1 MIGDEIMKRIKMILI
16 GIIALTFLT
25 GCFKRDTMDNISI
38 YTTSYPIYYLMEAI
52 YGYNSEVDSIYPNGV
67 NIGEYK
73 LTSKKIEEYSKT
85 DLFVYNGLGNEKNIA
100 ASFTNKNQDIKLID
114 VSKGIVL
121 NEDENELW
129 YSPSN
134 YLMLAENIKD
144 SLLTYVSSTIVKQ
157 EIEDNYDEIKLTI
170 SEYDADLKTIADNA
184 TNKRIIAGNKM
195 FKFLEK
201 YGFEVLVISS
211 DEPNN
216 TRDYNK
222 GKRYIEEKSNS
233 YVFVL
238 SSDEED
244 KNVKAYEALGAEKI
258 NIDSMSNLTEEQ
270 VEDNTDYE
278 TLMDV
283 FIEAIKMEVYN

>member
-1 MIGDEIMKRIKMILI
+1 MIGDDIMKRIKMLLILV
-16 GIIALTFLT
+16 LTLNLVT
-25 GCFKRDTMDNISI
+25 GCFKRDTMDDISI

-67 NIGEYK
+67 NIDTYK
-73 LTSKKIEEYSKT
+73 LTEKKIEEYSKT

-100 ASFTNKNQDIKLID
+100 ASFTNKNKDIKLID

-157 EIEDNYDEIKLTI
+157 EIINNYDTIKLTI

-184 TNKRIIAGNKM
+184 SNKRIITGNKM

-201 YGFEVLVISS
+201 YGFEVIVISS

-216 TRDYNK
+216 TRNYNK
-222 GKRYIEEKSNS
+222 AKRYIEDKSNS

-244 KNVKAYEALGAEKI
+244 ENVKAYEALGAEKI
-258 NIDSMSNLTEEQ
+258 TIDSMSNLTDEQ
-270 VEDNTDYE
+270 VSDNTDYE
-278 TLMDV
+278 SLMEV
-283 FIEAIKMEVYN
+283 LLEAIKMEVFN

>member
-1 MIGDEIMKRIKMILI
+1 MKRIKIVLI
-16 GIIALTFLT
+16 GILTITLLT
-25 GCFKRDTMDNISI
+25 GCFKRDTMDDISI
-38 YTTSYPIYYLMEAI
+38 YTTAYPIYYLMESI

-67 NIGEYK
+67 DINKHK
-73 LTSKKIEEYSKT
+73 LTSKKIEEYAQT

-100 ASFTNKNQDIKLID
+100 ASFTNKNKDIKLID

-144 SLLTYVSSTIVKQ
+144 SLLNYVSSTIVKQ
-157 EIEDNYDEIKLTI
+157 EIENNYDDIKLTI

-184 TNKRIIAGNKM
+184 SNKTIIAGNKM

-201 YGFEVLVISS
+201 YGFEVLVIST

-222 GKRYIEEKSNS
+222 AKRAIEEKTNS
-233 YVFVL
+233 YIFVL
-238 SSDEED
+238 STDSED
-244 KNVKAYEALGAEKI
+244 KNVKTYESLGAEKI
-258 NIDSMSNLTEEQ
+258 TIDSMSNLTDEQ

-283 FIEAIKMEVYN
+283 FLEAIKMEVYN

>member
-1 MIGDEIMKRIKMILI
+1 MKRIKLVLLS
-16 GIIALTFLT
+16 IITLTILT

-38 YTTSYPIYYLMEAI
+38 YTTSYPIYYLMESI

-67 NIGEYK
+67 DINKYE
-73 LTSKKIEEYSKT
+73 LTDKKIEEYAKT
-85 DLFVYNGLGNEKNIA
+85 DLFVYNGLSNEKTIA
-100 ASFTNKNQDIKLID
+100 AAFTNKNKNIKLID
-114 VSKGIVL
+114 VSRGIAV

-157 EIEDNYDEIKLTI
+157 EITNNYDDIKLII

-184 TNKRIIAGNKM
+184 TNKRIIVGNKM

-216 TRDYNK
+216 TRNYNK
-222 GKRYIEEKSNS
+222 AKKYIEDKSNS
-233 YVFVL
+233 YIFVL

-244 KNVKAYEALGAEKI
+244 ENVKTYESLGAEKI
-258 NIDSMSNLTEEQ
+258 TIDSMSNLTDEQ
-270 VEDNTDYE
+270 VSDNMDYE
-278 TLMDV
+278 TLMDI
-283 FIEAIKMEVYN
+283 FLEAIKMEVFN

>member
-1 MIGDEIMKRIKMILI
+1 MIGDDIMKRIKMLLILV
-16 GIIALTFLT
+16 LTLNLVT
-25 GCFKRDTMDNISI
+25 GCFKRDTMDDISI

-67 NIGEYK
+67 NIDTYK
-73 LTSKKIEEYSKT
+73 LTEKKIEEYSKT

-100 ASFTNKNQDIKLID
+100 ASFTNKNKDIKLID

-157 EIEDNYDEIKLTI
+157 EIINNYDTIKLTI

-184 TNKRIIAGNKM
+184 SNKRIITGNKM

-201 YGFEVLVISS
+201 YGFEVIVISS

-216 TRDYNK
+216 TRNYNK
-222 GKRYIEEKSNS
+222 AKRYIEDKSNS

-238 SSDEED
+238 SSDKED
-244 KNVKAYEALGAEKI
+244 ENVKAYEALGAEKI
-258 NIDSMSNLTEEQ
+258 TIDSMSNLTDEQ
-270 VEDNTDYE
+270 VSDNTDYE
-278 TLMDV
+278 SLMDV
-283 FIEAIKMEVYN
+283 LLEAIKMEVFN

>member
-1 MIGDEIMKRIKMILI
+1 MIGDDIMKRIKMLLILV
-16 GIIALTFLT
+16 LTLNLVT
-25 GCFKRDTMDNISI
+25 GCFKRDTMDDISI

-67 NIGEYK
+67 NIDTYK
-73 LTSKKIEEYSKT
+73 LTKKKIEEYSKT

-100 ASFTNKNQDIKLID
+100 ASFTNKNKDIKLID

-157 EIEDNYDEIKLTI
+157 EIINNYDTIKLTI

-184 TNKRIIAGNKM
+184 SNKRIITGNKM

-201 YGFEVLVISS
+201 YGFEVIVISS

-216 TRDYNK
+216 TRNYNK
-222 GKRYIEEKSNS
+222 AKRYIEDKSNS

-244 KNVKAYEALGAEKI
+244 ENVKAYEALGAEKI
-258 NIDSMSNLTEEQ
+258 TIDSMSNLTDEQ
-270 VEDNTDYE
+270 VSDNTDYE
-278 TLMDV
+278 SLMDV
-283 FIEAIKMEVYN
+283 LLEAIKMEVFN

>member
-1 MIGDEIMKRIKMILI
+1 MIGDDIMKRIKMLLILV
-16 GIIALTFLT
+16 LTLNLVT
-25 GCFKRDTMDNISI
+25 GCFKRDTMDDISI

-67 NIGEYK
+67 NIDTYK
-73 LTSKKIEEYSKT
+73 LTEKKIEEYSKT

-100 ASFTNKNQDIKLID
+100 ASFTNKNKDIKLID

-157 EIEDNYDEIKLTI
+157 EIINNYDTIKLTI

-184 TNKRIIAGNKM
+184 SNKRIITGNKM

-201 YGFEVLVISS
+201 YGFEVIVISS

-216 TRDYNK
+216 TRNYNK
-222 GKRYIEEKSNS
+222 AKRYIEDKSNS

-244 KNVKAYEALGAEKI
+244 ENVKAYEALGAEKI
-258 NIDSMSNLTEEQ
+258 TIDSMSNLTDEQ
-270 VEDNTDYE
+270 VSDNTDYE
-278 TLMDV
+278 SLMDV
-283 FIEAIKMEVYN
+283 LLEAIKMEVFN

>member
-1 MIGDEIMKRIKMILI
+1 MIGDEIMKRIKLLFI
-16 GIIALTFLT
+16 GVLTLTLLT
-25 GCFKRDTMDNISI
+25 GCFKRDTMDNISV
-38 YTTSYPIYYLMEAI
+38 YTTTYPIYYLMDAI
-52 YGYNSEVDSIYPNGV
+52 YGYNSEIDSIYPNG
-67 NIGEYK
+67 IDTSTYK
-73 LTSKKIEEYSKT
+73 LTKKKVDEYSKT

-100 ASFTNKNQDIKLID
+100 ASFTNKNKDIKLID
-114 VSKGIVL
+114 VSKGITL

-144 SLLTYVSSTIVKQ
+144 SLLNYVSSTIVKQ
-157 EIEDNYDEIKLTI
+157 EVMDNYNDIKLII

-184 TNKRIIAGNKM
+184 TNKRIIVGNKM

-211 DEPNN
+211 NEPNN

-222 GKRYIEEKSNS
+222 GKRYIEDKTNS
-233 YVFVL
+233 YIFVL
-238 SSDEED
+238 STDSED
-244 KNVKAYEALGAEKI
+244 KNVKAYETLGAEKI
-258 NIDSMSNLTEEQ
+258 VIDSMSNLSDEQ
-270 VEDNTDYE
+270 FEDNTDYE

-283 FIEAIKMEVYN
+283 FLEAIKMEVYN

>member
-1 MIGDEIMKRIKMILI
+1 MKRIKIVLI
-16 GIIALTFLT
+16 GILTVTLLT
-25 GCFKRDTMDNISI
+25 GCFKRDTMDDISI
-38 YTTSYPIYYLMEAI
+38 YTTSYPIYYLMESI

-67 NIGEYK
+67 DINNYK

-100 ASFTNKNQDIKLID
+100 ASFTNKNKDIKLID
-114 VSKGIVL
+114 ATKDIPL
-121 NEDENELW
+121 NGDENELW
-129 YSPSN
+129 YSPFK
-134 YLMLAENIKD
+134 YLMVAENIKD
-144 SLLTYVSSTIVKQ
+144 YLLNYVSSTIVKQ
-157 EIEDNYDEIKLTI
+157 EIEGNYDEIKLII

-184 TNKRIIAGNKM
+184 TNKKIIAGNKM

-222 GKRYIEEKSNS
+222 AKRYIEEKTNS

-238 SSDEED
+238 SSDSED
-244 KNVKAYEALGAEKI
+244 ENVKTYEALGAEKI
-258 NIDSMSNLTEEQ
+258 VIDSMSNLTDEQ

-283 FIEAIKMEVYN
+283 FLEAIKMEVYN

>member
-1 MIGDEIMKRIKMILI
+1 MIGDDIMKRIKMLLILV
-16 GIIALTFLT
+16 LTLNLVT
-25 GCFKRDTMDNISI
+25 GCFKRDTMDDISI
-38 YTTSYPIYYLMEAI
+38 YTTSYPIYYLMDAI

-67 NIGEYK
+67 NIDTYK
-73 LTSKKIEEYSKT
+73 LTEKKIEEYSKT

-100 ASFTNKNQDIKLID
+100 ASFTNKNKDIKLID

-157 EIEDNYDEIKLTI
+157 EIINNYDTIKLTI

-184 TNKRIIAGNKM
+184 SNKRIITGNKM

-201 YGFEVLVISS
+201 YGFEVIVISS

-216 TRDYNK
+216 TRNYNK
-222 GKRYIEEKSNS
+222 AKRYIEDKSNS

-244 KNVKAYEALGAEKI
+244 ENVKAYEALGAEKI
-258 NIDSMSNLTEEQ
+258 TIDSMSNLTDEQ
-270 VEDNTDYE
+270 VSDNTDYE
-278 TLMDV
+278 SLMDV
-283 FIEAIKMEVYN
+283 LLEAIKMEVFN

>member
-1 MIGDEIMKRIKMILI
+1 MFKFFSLNSKDI
-16 GIIALTFLT
+16 GI
-25 GCFKRDTMDNISI
+25 
-38 YTTSYPIYYLMEAI
+38 
-52 YGYNSEVDSIYPNGV
+52 
-67 NIGEYK
+67 
-73 LTSKKIEEYSKT
+73 
-85 DLFVYNGLGNEKNIA
+85 DLGTANLLVTLRG
-100 ASFTNKNQDIKLID
+100 
-114 VSKGIVL
+114 KGIVL

-157 EIEDNYDEIKLTI
+157 EIINNYDTIKLTI

-184 TNKRIIAGNKM
+184 SNKRIITGNKM

-201 YGFEVLVISS
+201 YGFEVIVISS

-216 TRDYNK
+216 TRNYNK
-222 GKRYIEEKSNS
+222 AKRYIEDKSNS

-244 KNVKAYEALGAEKI
+244 ENVKAYEALGAEKI
-258 NIDSMSNLTEEQ
+258 TIDSMSNLTDEQ
-270 VEDNTDYE
+270 VSDNTDYE
-278 TLMDV
+278 SLMDV
-283 FIEAIKMEVYN
+283 LLEAIKMEVFN

>member
-1 MIGDEIMKRIKMILI
+1 MIGDDIMKRIKMLLILV
-16 GIIALTFLT
+16 LTLNLVT
-25 GCFKRDTMDNISI
+25 GCFKRDTMDDISI

-67 NIGEYK
+67 NIDTYK
-73 LTSKKIEEYSKT
+73 LTEKKIEEYSKT
-85 DLFVYNGLGNEKNIA
+85 DLFVYNGLGKEKNIA
-100 ASFTNKNQDIKLID
+100 ASFTNKNKDIKLID

-157 EIEDNYDEIKLTI
+157 EIINNYDTIKLTI

-184 TNKRIIAGNKM
+184 SNKRIITGNKM

-201 YGFEVLVISS
+201 YGFEVIVISS

-216 TRDYNK
+216 TRNYNK
-222 GKRYIEEKSNS
+222 AKRYIEDKSNS

-244 KNVKAYEALGAEKI
+244 ENVKAYEALGAEKI
-258 NIDSMSNLTEEQ
+258 TIDSMSNLTDEQ
-270 VEDNTDYE
+270 VSDNTDYE
-278 TLMDV
+278 SLMDV
-283 FIEAIKMEVYN
+283 LLEAIKMEVFN